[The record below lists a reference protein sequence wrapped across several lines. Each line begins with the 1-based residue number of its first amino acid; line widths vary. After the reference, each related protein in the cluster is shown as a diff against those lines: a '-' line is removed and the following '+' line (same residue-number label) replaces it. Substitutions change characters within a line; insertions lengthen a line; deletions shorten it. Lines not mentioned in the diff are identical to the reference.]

1 MRHRMTEILAEHTGQ
16 SVERVAQDIEERDH
30 IMRGEDAVAYGMI
43 DHVITRRELHPVAA
57 ISA

>member
-1 MRHRMTEILAEHTGQ
+1 MRGRMTEILAERTGQ
-16 SVERVAQDIEERDH
+16 SMERVATDIERDY

-43 DHVITRRELHPVAA
+43 DHVISQREVHPVVA